1 MCVPRPQMGQNY
13 LLTPGLIMVMVVVD
27 NNLLIQRAK
36 GSFNTRAFKH
46 KIVFLKLI
54 ARVKRWFKK
63 N

>member
-1 MCVPRPQMGQNY
+1 
-13 LLTPGLIMVMVVVD
+13 MVMVVVD